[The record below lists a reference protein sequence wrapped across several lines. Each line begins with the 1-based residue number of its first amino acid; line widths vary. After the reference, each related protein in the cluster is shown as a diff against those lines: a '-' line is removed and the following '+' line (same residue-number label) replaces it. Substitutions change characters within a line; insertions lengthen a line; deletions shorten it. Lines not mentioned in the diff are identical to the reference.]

1 MDSRGL
7 PIIWQPNS
15 LPQALFLSC
24 PFPEVLFG
32 GARGPGKT
40 DSLLMDYLQFVGQG
54 LREFWK
60 GIIFR
65 HTYKQ
70 LEEIV
75 GKSERFFP
83 SIIKGAKFR
92 STAMTWSFPD
102 GETLRFRHA
111 KRIAD
116 MENYQGHEYPFV
128 GFDEI
133 CNQPSMDVYETA
145 KGFCRSSNPQAPKL
159 IRCTANPLGVGHLW
173 VKRYFIDPAPPF
185 TPITDAAGSKRVFI
199 PATIYDNKHLIE
211 ADPKYLLRLESIT
224 DDNLRRAW
232 LNGDWNV
239 VAGAFFG
246 DVWSPDRNV
255 IRPFAVPKG
264 WHCFRSFGWGSSHPF
279 SVGWWAIADGT
290 AAPDGVFYPR
300 GALIR
305 FAEWYGAKRDSAG
318 RVVPNEGLRMSSREV
333 AKGIVKREK
342 WTWNKR
348 KGKPWRRTGPAVAV
362 WCPTLPPS
370 APTTCGTGGWTPRV
384 SRGRSST
391 AKRWST
397 PQPSPPRS
405 VTKP

>member
-264 WHCFRSFGWGSSHPF
+264 WHCFRSFDWGSSHPF

-290 AAPDGVFYPR
+290 AAPDGVFYPV
-300 GALIR
+300 GH
-305 FAEWYGAKRDSAG
+305 
-318 RVVPNEGLRMSSREV
+318 
-333 AKGIVKREK
+333 
-342 WTWNKR
+342 
-348 KGKPWRRTGPAVAV
+348 
-362 WCPTLPPS
+362 
-370 APTTCGTGGWTPRV
+370 
-384 SRGRSST
+384 
-391 AKRWST
+391 
-397 PQPSPPRS
+397 
-405 VTKP
+405 

>member
-185 TPITDAAGSKRVFI
+185 TPITDAAGSKRVFS

-224 DDNLRRAW
+224 DDNLRAH
-232 LNGDWNV
+232 GST
-239 VAGAFFG
+239 ATGT
-246 DVWSPDRNV
+246 WSP
-255 IRPFAVPKG
+255 
-264 WHCFRSFGWGSSHPF
+264 
-279 SVGWWAIADGT
+279 
-290 AAPDGVFYPR
+290 
-300 GALIR
+300 
-305 FAEWYGAKRDSAG
+305 
-318 RVVPNEGLRMSSREV
+318 
-333 AKGIVKREK
+333 
-342 WTWNKR
+342 
-348 KGKPWRRTGPAVAV
+348 
-362 WCPTLPPS
+362 
-370 APTTCGTGGWTPRV
+370 
-384 SRGRSST
+384 GRSSGTYGRLIGMSSGRSPSPKAGT
-391 AKRWST
+391 ASGRSTGAARTPSPWAGGPSRTARQRRTAFST
-397 PQPSPPRS
+397 P
-405 VTKP
+405 VGH

>member
-128 GFDEI
+128 G
-133 CNQPSMDVYETA
+133 
-145 KGFCRSSNPQAPKL
+145 
-159 IRCTANPLGVGHLW
+159 
-173 VKRYFIDPAPPF
+173 
-185 TPITDAAGSKRVFI
+185 
-199 PATIYDNKHLIE
+199 
-211 ADPKYLLRLESIT
+211 
-224 DDNLRRAW
+224 
-232 LNGDWNV
+232 
-239 VAGAFFG
+239 
-246 DVWSPDRNV
+246 
-255 IRPFAVPKG
+255 
-264 WHCFRSFGWGSSHPF
+264 
-279 SVGWWAIADGT
+279 
-290 AAPDGVFYPR
+290 
-300 GALIR
+300 
-305 FAEWYGAKRDSAG
+305 
-318 RVVPNEGLRMSSREV
+318 
-333 AKGIVKREK
+333 
-342 WTWNKR
+342 
-348 KGKPWRRTGPAVAV
+348 
-362 WCPTLPPS
+362 
-370 APTTCGTGGWTPRV
+370 
-384 SRGRSST
+384 
-391 AKRWST
+391 
-397 PQPSPPRS
+397 
-405 VTKP
+405 